1 MNESSNAKKCTKQKS
16 KGHYSRKRKCW
27 RKKVKAAVV
36 GIKYNIILGNSDL
49 EAAEIST
56 VSISKVINVETDTR
70 EDGDKITG
78 LGLWTQ
84 NSYTIFFRI
93 AQNVSK
99 QILYIT
105 SKYTPKEVRL
115 SKLFIPEMQ

>member
-27 RKKVKAAVV
+27 RKKVKPAVV
-36 GIKYNIILGNSDL
+36 DNIILSNNDL

-70 EDGDKITG
+70 EDEDKITG

-84 NSYTIFFRI
+84 KSYTIFFI
-93 AQNVSK
+93 YLPAQNVSK
-99 QILYIT
+99 QIL
-105 SKYTPKEVRL
+105 
-115 SKLFIPEMQ
+115 

>member
-16 KGHYSRKRKCW
+16 RGHYSRKRKCW

-36 GIKYNIILGNSDL
+36 GIKYNIILSNSVL
-49 EAAEIST
+49 EATEIST

-70 EDGDKITG
+70 EDEDKITG

-84 NSYTIFFRI
+84 KSYTIFFI
-93 AQNVSK
+93 YLPAQNVSK
-99 QILYIT
+99 HILYN
-105 SKYTPKEVRL
+105 
-115 SKLFIPEMQ
+115 